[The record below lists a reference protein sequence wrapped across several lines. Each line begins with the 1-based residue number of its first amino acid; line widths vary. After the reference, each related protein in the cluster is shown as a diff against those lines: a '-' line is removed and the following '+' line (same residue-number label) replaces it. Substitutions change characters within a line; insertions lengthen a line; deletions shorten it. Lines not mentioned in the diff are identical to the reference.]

1 MKNCNQTCWKP
12 IASWV
17 QFAVLFIS
25 FVTKARER
33 EGARAVCKGKKKTSS
48 LSEWRRWKC
57 LVLTLTSWILQPC
70 VKSFKLIWLISD
82 MFHVCQLA
90 AKDICWA
97 MSQQSIRVW
106 LQIDSEAA
114 CVCVRQTP
122 RLQRGIIHPEL
133 KLLQEH
139 NSEIITAHNDVSKH
153 GSCKRESFTKN

>member
-1 MKNCNQTCWKP
+1 M
-12 IASWV
+12 
-17 QFAVLFIS
+17 
-25 FVTKARER
+25 
-33 EGARAVCKGKKKTSS
+33 
-48 LSEWRRWKC
+48 
-57 LVLTLTSWILQPC
+57 VLTLTSWILQPC

-139 NSEIITAHNDVSKH
+139 NSEIITAHNDLSKYP
-153 GSCKRESFTKN
+153 SCKREPFTEN